1 MSCKKNKK
9 IIGYTQGTFDT
20 LHFGHVRLLKRAKE
34 KCDYLIVGVNSDLLV
49 EQYKHTKTI
58 INEKERLEIV
68 SALKYVDEAHIVN
81 DLDKVTKH
89 DEFNFDV
96 CFIGSDWEGSERY
109 KQTEIDLNKVG
120 AKMVYIPYTEGI
132 STTYV
137 KKHLK

>member
-1 MSCKKNKK
+1 MSDKKNKK
-9 IIGYTQGTFDT
+9 VIGYTQGTFDT
-20 LHFGHVRLLKRAKE
+20 LHFGHVRLLKRARE

-81 DLDKVTKH
+81 DLDKVAKH
-89 DEFNFDV
+89 EKFNFDV

-109 KQTEIDLNKVG
+109 KQTEIDLNRVG
-120 AKMVYIPYTEGI
+120 AKMIYIPYTQGI